1 MGSIE
6 LIGQLKAQQAILN
19 PGSLGQTSGANIHEI
34 AGQFES
40 MFVYSLLKE
49 MRKTIPHNGLA
60 PEMTGKDTYEMLIDL
75 ALADEIAKTSS
86 LGVTE
91 FIEKGLEGRIEQL
104 PKERQGPGQVSS
116 KRADSLSID

>member
-1 MGSIE
+1 MDSIE
-6 LIGQLKAQQAILN
+6 SIGQLKAQQAILN
-19 PGSLGQTSGANIHEI
+19 PGSLGQTSGASIHEI

-91 FIEKGLEGRIEQL
+91 FIEKGLDGRIEQL
-104 PKERQGPGQVSS
+104 PKERQESGQVSS
-116 KRADSLSID
+116 KVTDPLGIE

>member
-6 LIGQLKAQQAILN
+6 SIGQLKAQQATF
-19 PGSLGQTSGANIHEI
+19 SLENFGQTNGANTHEI
-34 AGQFES
+34 AEQFES

-86 LGVTE
+86 LGVAE
-91 FIEKGLEGRIEQL
+91 FIEKGLEGRAEQS
-104 PKERQGPGQVSS
+104 PKERQGPGQVFF
-116 KRADSLSID
+116 KKTDSLSTD